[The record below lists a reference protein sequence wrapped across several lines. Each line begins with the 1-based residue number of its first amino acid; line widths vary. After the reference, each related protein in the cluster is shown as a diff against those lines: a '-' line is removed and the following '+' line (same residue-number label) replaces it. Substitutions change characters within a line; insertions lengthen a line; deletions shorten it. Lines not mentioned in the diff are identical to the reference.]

1 MTKTKLP
8 SINNKINQPKELLK
22 TTSFDLSAALT
33 DYSNDANQD
42 IFLNSSKKTFI
53 QTIHS
58 NLPSNTKCN
67 FRITTKSSK
76 NQQDNKSKNTLPNIN
91 ILEDQKQ
98 EVRVIECKN
107 GRYYCKVD
115 SAKELSKNRKKSINL
130 NQKET
135 MNGYGAFIWND
146 KSKIQIYIG
155 NWKDGKMFD
164 NNGSIFIISDN
175 KLMCHKGNFSDNKIT
190 NKTISSYNNYQELN
204 NKLKDFNL
212 NIDPPQEI
220 PKNNIKNPSLPTLN
234 SSKYR

>member
-8 SINNKINQPKELLK
+8 SINNKINQPRELLK
-22 TTSFDLSAALT
+22 TTSFAFSAALT
-33 DYSNDANQD
+33 DSIDDAQHD
-42 IFLNSSKKTFI
+42 IFLNSSKKALI
-53 QTIHS
+53 QSIHS

-76 NQQDNKSKNTLPNIN
+76 NQQDNKSKNILPNIN

-107 GRYYCKVD
+107 GRYYCKTD
-115 SAKELSKNRKKSINL
+115 LSKNRRKSINL
-130 NQKET
+130 NQKEV

-146 KSKIQIYIG
+146 NSKVQIYIG
-155 NWKDGKMFD
+155 NWKNGKMFD

-175 KLMCHKGNFSDNKIT
+175 KLTCHEGDFSDNKII
-190 NKTISSYNNYQELN
+190 NKKISSYDNYQNLN

-212 NIDPPQEI
+212 NIDPPQEK

-234 SSKYR
+234 SSKYKW